1 MPADFRQPGRT
12 LVLLRGSEPG
22 DLCDAEAEFGS
33 SEYAKEILGQIWGY
47 PPALEIER
55 EAVLQKAVIE
65 MIDSG
70 LVESAKDCSE
80 GGLAVVLAECCFR
93 YEIGAQVNL
102 SSSELPPEF
111 VLFGEDASRI
121 VISCD
126 PQNMGRIQQVA
137 GKYSLSAEQIGS
149 TISGKLEI
157 TIDGKAAVTAEVP
170 ELNAAWAGALQRA
183 LHVETEER
191 LVPETLQKS

>member
-1 MPADFRQPGRT
+1 MRRQDNTKTELPLTRWSPYPILLGLGVGVAAGPAGFH
-12 LVLLRGSEPG
+12 LIEPHVV
-22 DLCDAEAEFGS
+22 E
-33 SEYAKEILGQIWGY
+33 
-47 PPALEIER
+47 
-55 EAVLQKAVIE
+55 
-65 MIDSG
+65 DSG